1 MKSYQNNKRAH
12 EAGWIALWCVLGLL
26 AFGAAAALFA
36 VTLADNIKRERAE
49 QTAEIVVNGSGAVAV
64 IDHEE
69 FFETD
74 TPAEGV
80 GYVAETAPVRDI
92 CAPDWNLNT
101 SRVGWDGRLM
111 EEWELDLFARIFYK
125 EFWGASIPCC
135 EAGCDAMLNL
145 WTSGLYGATMGEVLS
160 ATNDNGYYM
169 FSTYPTVWETVYDAD
184 GLAWCRDFCLR
195 RFLSGPTWVDAM
207 YFKLWG
213 YHDTSWSIPLYEIDG
228 VYFSMG
234 KEW

>member
-1 MKSYQNNKRAH
+1 MKSNQNNKRAH
-12 EAGWIALWCVLGLL
+12 EAGRIALWCVLGLM
-26 AFGAAAALFA
+26 AFGAEAALFA
-36 VTLADNIKRERAE
+36 VTLADGIKRTRAE
-49 QTAEIVVNGSGAVAV
+49 QTAEIVVNGAGVAV

-69 FFETD
+69 FFGAPEA
-74 TPAEGV
+74 PADGV

-101 SRVGWDGRLM
+101 SRVGWNGRLM

-184 GLAWCRDFCLR
+184 GLAWCRDFCLG

>member
-1 MKSYQNNKRAH
+1 MEIKKKIGAV
-12 EAGWIALWCVLGLL
+12 IATALSIV
-26 AFGAAAALFA
+26 LFA
-36 VTLADNIKRERAE
+36 QGFYYCMKMIKVNTKDTM
-49 QTAEIVVNGSGAVAV
+49 QTAEIVVNGSGTVAV

-69 FFETD
+69 FFGTPEA
-74 TPAEGV
+74 PAEGV
-80 GYVAETAPVRDI
+80 GYVTETAPVRDI

-184 GLAWCRDFCLR
+184 GLAWCRDFCLW